1 MSVPPPPAGAD
12 VRPARLCDVRAEA
25 MDTDRHRRVVPT
37 GFAALDRVL
46 AGGLRTQNLTV
57 IGGRPGAGKTVA
69 LLQWAR
75 RMALDGETVVLACY
89 EHDERTLM
97 DRLLLLEV
105 GELGEDWTTAD
116 LAEARAALGEVSAGE
131 RPLSSAVESVRAL
144 QAAHEGMTAYDQR
157 MLLVRASGA
166 TTTVNDL
173 DAMVETH
180 DATALM
186 VDYLQKVPTDP
197 WQGDDRLRVMQV
209 ASELKDLAMREDI
222 VVVAAAIADR
232 RGLDA
237 PRLRL
242 KHLDGS
248 STLTYESDAVLL
260 LNDKYDV
267 VHRSHIVYDPEK
279 ARDHRR
285 WVVWSVEKH
294 RDGAEGAD
302 LQFRKDF
309 AHYRFDPS
317 GSPIS
322 EKLIDERTDG

>member
-1 MSVPPPPAGAD
+1 MAVPPPPAGAD
-12 VRPARLCDVRAEA
+12 VRPSRLSDVRAEA
-25 MDTDRHRRVVPT
+25 LDTDRHRRVVRT
-37 GFAALDRVL
+37 GFSALDRVL
-46 AGGLRTQNLTV
+46 AGGLRTQNLTI

-105 GELGEDWTTAD
+105 GELGDDWSTAD
-116 LAEARAALGEVSAGE
+116 LADARAALADVSGGD
-131 RPLSSAVESVRAL
+131 RPLAAAIEGVPAL
-144 QAAHEGMTAYDQR
+144 RAAHDRMTAYDER
-157 MLLVRASGA
+157 VLLVRANGA
-166 TTTVNDL
+166 TTTVGEL
-173 DAMVETH
+173 DAMASRH
-180 DATALM
+180 DATVLM
-186 VDYLQKVPTDP
+186 VDYLQKVPTHP
-197 WQGDDRLRVMQV
+197 WQPDDRLRVMQV
-209 ASELKDLAMREDI
+209 AQELKDLAMREDI
-222 VVVAAAIADR
+222 VVTAAAIADR

-248 STLTYESDAVLL
+248 STLTYESDAVLM

-279 ARDHRR
+279 AREHRR
-285 WVVWSVEKH
+285 YVVWSVEKH
-294 RDGAEGAD
+294 RDGADGAD

-322 EKLIDERTDG
+322 ETLIDERTEG